1 MLIGKV
7 ETLSR
12 YPVKSL
18 LGEFLEAADIDKRGV
33 RGDRLHAISNQQ
45 GKFGSGKNTRRF
57 RKIEG
62 LLHLSAQFNSD
73 TLLITFPSG
82 ESHNSDHQDI
92 NQKLSTELGQAV
104 TLTKENDL
112 PHFDDGSVHIITSAD
127 LEQLKLEL
135 PESQIDIR
143 RFRANILIDTDS
155 LSRDLLGKTLRI
167 RETELAIVEETRR
180 CRMIG
185 LAQAALNNDPKILEM
200 VAKQNNH
207 NFGVYATVVRPG
219 LINVGDSIS
228 IV

>member
-18 LGEFLEAADIDKRGV
+18 LGEFVEAVDIEKRGV
-33 RGDRLHAISNQQ
+33 RGDRLYAISNEQ
-45 GKFGSGKNTRRF
+45 GKFGSGKNTRHF
-57 RKIEG
+57 RKIDG
-62 LLHLSAQFNSD
+62 LLCLSAQFNSD
-73 TLLITFPSG
+73 TLLITFPCG
-82 ESHNSDHQDI
+82 ESLNSDHQDI

-143 RFRANILIDTDS
+143 RFRANILIDTHS

-167 RETELAIVEETRR
+167 RDTEMAIVEETKR

-185 LAQAALNNDPKILEM
+185 LAQGTLNHDPKILEM
-200 VAKQNNH
+200 VAKQHNH